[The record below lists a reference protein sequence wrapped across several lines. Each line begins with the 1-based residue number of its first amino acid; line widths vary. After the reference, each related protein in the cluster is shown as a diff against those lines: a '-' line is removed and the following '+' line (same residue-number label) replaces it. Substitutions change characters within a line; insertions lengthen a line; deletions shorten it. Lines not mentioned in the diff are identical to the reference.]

1 MLYVLPDHQGAG
13 TRDCSRRR
21 RPGPNGWPPTP
32 TGTRA
37 DGMRSM
43 PRPSAPR
50 SRRETHRRGP
60 RAPGATSAR
69 ATGRTGLAKHEGVAK
84 QRFARNGA
92 VGSAEGAPF
101 RHDERRNTCSR
112 GRIGIGRR
120 TDAVDEPQREGQR
133 RRDRPVGHEQL
144 AIEAPEGVAIA
155 SDRRARGSPA
165 RGIPNEIQPEQ
176 QVHPV
181 ATAIQFPTAVASLP
195 DLWSGST
202 LALQTKRTTTPC
214 RAPRTRS

>member
-1 MLYVLPDHQGAG
+1 MAAHPDWNPGGWDALNAKTKRAAIKAG
-13 TRDCSRRR
+13 EAPPRSEGTWRDERAGDGSNRSRQARGCGEAALRAKRRR
-21 RPGPNGWPPTP
+21 RV
-32 TGTRA
+32 
-37 DGMRSM
+37 
-43 PRPSAPR
+43 
-50 SRRETHRRGP
+50 
-60 RAPGATSAR
+60 
-69 ATGRTGLAKHEGVAK
+69 GR
-84 QRFARNGA
+84 
-92 VGSAEGAPF
+92 GAPF
-101 RHDERRNTCSR
+101 RHDERRDTSSR

-181 ATAIQFPTAVASLP
+181 ATAIQFLTAVASLP